1 MQIDPR
7 IRAKEFMALLS
18 VGKTKFYNMIKR
30 GEIAEPIRLSEKD
43 VFWYASYVKDKVE
56 EHKNSDIVAA

>member
-1 MQIDPR
+1 
-7 IRAKEFMALLS
+7 MALLS
-18 VGKTKFYNMIKR
+18 VGKTKFYKMIKR

-56 EHKNSDIVAA
+56 EHKKSAIVAA